1 MLKTVLFFA
10 KETLNLENYEKV
22 KHGIQ
27 RKCCLLRKSQY
38 GRKGWKVMPAA
49 PPPSDTENLNN
60 LMNLDM
66 AVIERVMA
74 RIREIELSGHV
85 VPEMMTVKV

>member
-1 MLKTVLFFA
+1 MQFS
-10 KETLNLENYEKV
+10 
-22 KHGIQ
+22 
-27 RKCCLLRKSQY
+27 LRRSQY

-49 PPPSDTENLNN
+49 PPPSENLNN

-74 RIREIELSGHV
+74 RIREIELPGHQ
-85 VPEMMTVKV
+85 VPELMTVKV